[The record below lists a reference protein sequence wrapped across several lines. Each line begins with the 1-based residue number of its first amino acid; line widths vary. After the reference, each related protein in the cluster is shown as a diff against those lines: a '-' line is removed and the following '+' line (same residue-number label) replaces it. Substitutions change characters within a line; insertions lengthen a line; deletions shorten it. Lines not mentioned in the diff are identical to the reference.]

1 MILTSSSFSR
11 LRCWVGVRSWSKIT
25 ASAWFDAMEAASS
38 RTFPDPMSV
47 AASTLSRL
55 WMTRSTTTA
64 PALRASS
71 ASSSRDSSES
81 KVAAARLFRSSPTR
95 IARSRPVFCA
105 AEISGLRGFLLRHS
119 GGERRALG
127 LRRRSRR
134 AVGMAA
140 LERHDSGNR
149 MLENQLL
156 LIVGFQHQGILVE
169 TLDASGKLD
178 SAQQV
183 NRDDTF
189 FLARVV

>member
-1 MILTSSSFSR
+1 M
-11 LRCWVGVRSWSKIT
+11 
-25 ASAWFDAMEAASS
+25 AAASS
-38 RTFPDPMSV
+38 RTFPDPMRV

-55 WMTRSTTTA
+55 WITRSTTTA
-64 PALRASS
+64 PALKASS

-81 KVAAARLFRSSPTR
+81 KDAAALLFSSSPTR

-105 AEISGLRGFLLRHS
+105 AEISGLRRFLLCHG
-119 GGERRALG
+119 GGEGRALG

-134 AVGMAA
+134 AVGMVA
-140 LERHDSGNR
+140 LERHDGGDR

-156 LIVGFQHQGILVE
+156 LIVGFEHQGVLVE

-183 NRDDTF
+183 NRDNTF